1 MKPVETDD
9 LKISF
14 DMKTCIHAR
23 KCWLGLPKVFDPA
36 QRPWIQPQG
45 ASTEEI
51 VATIDACPS
60 GALSYE
66 RRGEA
71 EPPAQVNT
79 ARLWENGPVE
89 LRGDLRLPGEDP
101 RTRAV
106 LCRCGKTENP
116 PFCDGSHKD
125 EFEATGLPTESESE
139 TLEAFDG
146 PIELTVFEDGPIAIK
161 GNIEVIGSDG
171 RRVAQKT
178 KAFLCRCGASGAKP
192 FCDGSHK
199 EAGFKKV
206 TKA

>member
-14 DMKTCIHAR
+14 DMKACIHAR
-23 KCWLGLPKVFDPA
+23 NCWLGLPNVFDPSK
-36 QRPWIQPQG
+36 RPWIQPES
-45 ASTEEI
+45 ATTEEI

-66 RRGEA
+66 RNGAPEM
-71 EPPAQVNT
+71 PAPVNT
-79 ARLWENGPVE
+79 ARLWENGPIE
-89 LRGDLRLPGEDP
+89 LRGNLQLPDEP
-101 RTRAV
+101 ARTRAV

-116 PFCDGSHKD
+116 PFCDGSHK
-125 EFEATGLPTESESE
+125 EGFEATGLPSASDSE

-146 PIELTVFEDGPIAIK
+146 PLEIRAFEDGPIALK
-161 GNIEVIGSDG
+161 GNVEVIGSDG

-178 KAFLCRCGASGAKP
+178 KAFLCRCGASGDKP

-199 EAGFKKV
+199 DAGFRKEA
-206 TKA
+206 KA

>member
-9 LKISF
+9 LKIKF

-36 QRPWIQPQG
+36 QRPWIQPEG

-66 RRGEA
+66 RAGAPEK
-71 EPPAQVNT
+71 PAPVNT
-79 ARLWENGPVE
+79 ARVWENGPVE
-89 LRGDLRLPGEDP
+89 LRGELRLPGEEP

-106 LCRCGKTENP
+106 LCRCGQTDNP
-116 PFCDGSHKD
+116 PFCDGSHKQG
-125 EFEATGLPTESESE
+125 FEATGLPPAGESEV
-139 TLEAFDG
+139 LEAVDG
-146 PIELTVFEDGPIAIK
+146 PVEVKVFEDGPMALQ

-178 KAFLCRCGASGAKP
+178 KAFLCRCGASKNKP

-199 EAGFKKV
+199 EAGFKKAA
-206 TKA
+206 KA

>member
-1 MKPVETDD
+1 MKPVETED

-36 QRPWIQPQG
+36 QRPWIRPEG
-45 ASTEEI
+45 ATTEEI

-66 RRGEA
+66 RQGASEA
-71 EPPAQVNT
+71 PAQVNT
-79 ARLWENGPVE
+79 ARVWENGPVE

-125 EFEATGLPTESESE
+125 GFEATGLPEPGESDA
-139 TLEAFDG
+139 LEAFDG
-146 PIELTVFEDGPIAIK
+146 PVEIKVFEDGPMVLQ

-171 RRVAQKT
+171 RRVAQKA
-178 KAFLCRCGASGAKP
+178 KAFLCRCGASGSKP
-192 FCDGSHK
+192 FCDGSHRG
-199 EAGFKKV
+199 AGFKKAA
-206 TKA
+206 KA

>member
-1 MKPVETDD
+1 MKPVETED
-9 LKISF
+9 LKIGF

-45 ASTEEI
+45 VSTEEI
-51 VATIDACPS
+51 VATIEACPS

-66 RRGEA
+66 RRGA
-71 EPPAQVNT
+71 PEPPAPVNT

-125 EFEATGLPTESESE
+125 GFEATGLPPESESE

-146 PIELTVFEDGPIAIK
+146 PIEIKVTEDGPIALK

-178 KAFLCRCGASGAKP
+178 KAFLCRCGASKGKP

-199 EAGFKKV
+199 EAGFKKAP
-206 TKA
+206 KA